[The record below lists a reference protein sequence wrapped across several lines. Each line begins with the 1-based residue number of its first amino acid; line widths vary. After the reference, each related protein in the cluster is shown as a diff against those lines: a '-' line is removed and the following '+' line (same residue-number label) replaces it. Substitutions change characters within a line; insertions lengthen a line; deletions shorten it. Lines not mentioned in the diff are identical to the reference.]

1 MSASLPM
8 ANKVFRFHAD
18 NPEFVFDYL
27 RKHWRE
33 AVVRW
38 DGRKV
43 GASNIWLMVIVLDQ
57 RDAVAAF
64 QGWLNDHGAAG
75 DLVIRKWPFRRMTI
89 PNTILVRK
97 RRRIRDWLLPHVLRT
112 RSVP

>member
-1 MSASLPM
+1 M
-8 ANKVFRFHAD
+8 ANRVFRFYAD

-27 RKHWRE
+27 REHWRR

-38 DGRKV
+38 DSRKV
-43 GASNIWLMVIVLDQ
+43 GASDIWLMVIVLDQ

-64 QGWLNDHGAAG
+64 QGWLNGHGTAG
-75 DLVIRKWPFRRMTI
+75 DLVIRKWPFRRIMTV

-97 RRRIRDWLLPHVLRT
+97 RRRIARWLLPRALRT
-112 RSVP
+112 RSLP